1 MSQGITQ
8 NDLEGRP
15 SDESQYPKV
24 QHGVGFFNLVTMWQA
39 ANFPNSGVASWDMLP
54 VPKIIEIRTLYRI
67 GSMPIVDSQ
76 MPSQTTSQL
85 YERLVTDESL
95 EKHENRL

>member
-1 MSQGITQ
+1 
-8 NDLEGRP
+8 
-15 SDESQYPKV
+15 
-24 QHGVGFFNLVTMWQA
+24 
-39 ANFPNSGVASWDMLP
+39 
-54 VPKIIEIRTLYRI
+54 
-67 GSMPIVDSQ
+67 MPIVDSQ